1 MRKEKLDGREFFNLF
16 SYGANEVIL
25 NREKLNKINVFP
37 VADGDTGNNLVSTL
51 NSILDYT
58 QVNDSFSET
67 LNSMSEAS
75 LYGARGN
82 SGVIFAQ
89 YISGLASQT
98 KGKAYVKLKDFATAS
113 MESAHGL
120 YSALS
125 NPVEGTM
132 LTVIKEWS
140 LYINENHSKYEFFDE
155 MFENSIEIASKSL
168 EETKEQLE
176 VLKKNNVVDS
186 GGKGF
191 VLFLEGVIKYLKG
204 YSIENI
210 KQTVSVGKSLE
221 VKSHVSE
228 EESYYRYC
236 TECIIKGNIPSP
248 EIIKEEL
255 NSLGDS
261 IIVAGN
267 ESFKH
272 IHIHT
277 NQVEDFFSK
286 VSKYGAISRPKVEDI
301 HLQERLKV
309 SKGKIAVVTDS
320 IADIPKDI
328 LEKHDIHQI
337 PLNIL
342 VGDNVYLDKTT
353 IKSENFYNI
362 INNSPIYPN
371 SSQPND
377 IDIKNKIDF
386 LKDNYES
393 IVIISVSSKL
403 SGTYDSLVKYSNVL
417 KKSGYPIEVI
427 DSKLNSVAQ
436 GLLVAEIAQMVEQGK
451 NMEDILKSAQEI
463 IPRTEIYV
471 ALDTF
476 KNSLKSGRVP
486 KIIGKIGVFFKLR
499 PIISLDKEGKGAA
512 FSIAISKKAL
522 MKKILDLVKSK
533 NGEQKIFKYA
543 VVHSGDEKNAKIF
556 AKQVEEILGLKPEY
570 ICEISSITAL
580 HAGEK
585 AVAIG
590 FIR

>member
-1 MRKEKLDGREFFNLF
+1 
-16 SYGANEVIL
+16 
-25 NREKLNKINVFP
+25 
-37 VADGDTGNNLVSTL
+37 
-51 NSILDYT
+51 
-58 QVNDSFSET
+58 
-67 LNSMSEAS
+67 
-75 LYGARGN
+75 
-82 SGVIFAQ
+82 
-89 YISGLASQT
+89 
-98 KGKAYVKLKDFATAS
+98 
-113 MESAHGL
+113 
-120 YSALS
+120 
-125 NPVEGTM
+125 
-132 LTVIKEWS
+132 
-140 LYINENHSKYEFFDE
+140 
-155 MFENSIEIASKSL
+155 MFESSIEIASKSL
-168 EETKEQLE
+168 DETKEKLE

-191 VLFLEGVIKYLKG
+191 ILFLEGVIKYLKG

-210 KQTVSVGKSLE
+210 KQTVSVGQSLE

-236 TECIIKGNIPSP
+236 TECIIKGNVPSQ
-248 EIIKEEL
+248 ELIKEEL
-255 NSLGDS
+255 NNLGDS

-267 ESFKH
+267 ENFKH

-277 NQVEDFFSK
+277 NEVEDFFSE
-286 VSKYGAISRPKVEDI
+286 VSKYGVISRPKVEDI
-301 HLQERLKV
+301 HLQEKLKV

-337 PLNIL
+337 PLNIV
-342 VGDNVYLDKTT
+342 VGDSLYLDKAT
-353 IKSENFYNI
+353 ITPKDFYHI
-362 INNSPIYPN
+362 INNSPVYPN

-377 IDIKNKIDF
+377 IDIKTRIDY
-386 LKDNYES
+386 LKEHYES
-393 IVIISVSSKL
+393 IVIIAVSKKL
-403 SGTYDSLVKYSNVL
+403 SGTYDSLFKYSKVL
-417 KKSGYPIEVI
+417 KDSGYPIEVI

-436 GLLVAEIAQMVEQGK
+436 GLLVVEIAKLAEQGK
-451 NMEDILKSAQEI
+451 NMEEILKKAQEL

-486 KIIGKIGVFFKLR
+486 KIIGGIGVFFKLR
-499 PIISLDKEGKGAA
+499 PIISLDKEGKGSA
-512 FSIAISKKAL
+512 FSIALSKKAL

-543 VVHSGDEKNAKIF
+543 VVHSGDEKNANIF
-556 AKQVEEILGLKPEY
+556 AKEIEDILGLPPEY